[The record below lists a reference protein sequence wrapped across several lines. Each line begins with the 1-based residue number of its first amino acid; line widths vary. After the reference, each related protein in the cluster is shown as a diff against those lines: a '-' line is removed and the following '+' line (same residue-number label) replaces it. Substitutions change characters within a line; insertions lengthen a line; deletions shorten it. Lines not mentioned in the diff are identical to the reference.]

1 MVNTGRRKR
10 NSEILTMLLEKA
22 DVQGYLT
29 TEDLVEIY
37 PDIRGDVDYLD
48 SIVLALRRRG
58 VEFLDPDS
66 ISPYEE
72 ESEELTPSD
81 LDPFADLTPISSDD
95 TIGLYL
101 KEMSRV
107 PLLSVEEE
115 LNLAQRIEAEHRH
128 DQPAR
133 ECDRESGAEA
143 RGITTPLVGAPGP
156 AERLRQDITRVQRN
170 LDGCAE
176 TPHAEGCSKQH
187 DGPVV
192 KGRDE
197 HQCGLLVRVHQD
209 VPRRKH
215 QRACDEHAHRNHAAE
230 ADPEVRGRAIHPQLT
245 LGELFFN
252 RPGRVEVQKVRAH
265 GRAQDAHGKKSVAEM
280 MVRGERRQERR
291 TQLSHVW
298 AQPPGRQHERQ
309 RHQSEQ
315 TQAVFDDAE
324 PAQPQDAPGGQA
336 DGEDPPHER
345 NACEEPDGYRDA
357 PDLRSNEQHID
368 E

>member
-115 LNLAQRIEAEHRH
+115 LNLAQRIEALFN
-128 DQPAR
+128 PLTAVA
-133 ECDRESGAEA
+133 GAT
-143 RGITTPLVGAPGP
+143 G
-156 AERLRQDITRVQRN
+156 
-170 LDGCAE
+170 
-176 TPHAEGCSKQH
+176 H
-187 DGPVV
+187 
-192 KGRDE
+192 
-197 HQCGLLVRVHQD
+197 
-209 VPRRKH
+209 
-215 QRACDEHAHRNHAAE
+215 
-230 ADPEVRGRAIHPQLT
+230 EVRGGTP
-245 LGELFFN
+245 LGVLAWAVAVL
-252 RPGRVEVQKVRAH
+252 PAVE
-265 GRAQDAHGKKSVAEM
+265 
-280 MVRGERRQERR
+280 
-291 TQLSHVW
+291 
-298 AQPPGRQHERQ
+298 
-309 RHQSEQ
+309 
-315 TQAVFDDAE
+315 
-324 PAQPQDAPGGQA
+324 
-336 DGEDPPHER
+336 
-345 NACEEPDGYRDA
+345 
-357 PDLRSNEQHID
+357 
-368 E
+368 